1 MEVGSST
8 FKSSPLFLF
17 LVFLAVVV
25 LIYFDAIPAL
35 VHAAPAALLIAAAI
49 VEEQDAG
56 MILTLLEISQFECR
70 EEEAG
75 LFQEQGGQLRDLVV
89 SDSGEWTFLIACL
102 DLIITAVTRQLLIE
116 KSDDRGRNGLFL
128 NDLGKCLFN
137 PAANDQDLLNDGVL
151 LVRGKLLSITYHPF
165 PSVGLLQP
173 AHQMTPR
180 LDELCPDSFD
190 ILAGVHKISCK
201 VIAYKNKCGLIYG

>member
-180 LDELCPDSFD
+180 LDELCLDSFD